1 MSKHEEQR
9 LAQRGCTFRMKTGIP
24 HAVAV
29 PSSPYSLSARRRRWT
44 LPSGQIFHQPAELR
58 EASCRCAARRHDGM
72 TVRSPG
78 ATGWQLR
85 GVEGVVRRSAGGK
98 RGGGARNERT
108 LSHARGRRSLGR
120 PPFCTMVASAAT
132 KEDFETALALADSMG
147 RSVVVDFTATW
158 CGPCQMMAPHFEALA
173 QEFAGQIDFI
183 KVDVDQNQET
193 AAYCQISAMPTFKVF
208 RGFTEVGAMR
218 GANADGLRQLV
229 MTEIAGAAHQPSRAD
244 SSTKQQRP
252 PRDAAAQAQAEQA
265 QKAALATML
274 GDPANR
280 EAAKVCLATILKMI
294 VNVLTSP
301 AESKFRSVK
310 AENKAIKEKIL
321 GCPGGGA
328 MLLCAGFERQAE
340 QPLTATPEL
349 YVLPSDANLSELAN
363 VRQGIETVLA
373 AMGSSS

>member
-1 MSKHEEQR
+1 MS
-9 LAQRGCTFRMKTGIP
+9 
-24 HAVAV
+24 
-29 PSSPYSLSARRRRWT
+29 
-44 LPSGQIFHQPAELR
+44 
-58 EASCRCAARRHDGM
+58 
-72 TVRSPG
+72 
-78 ATGWQLR
+78 
-85 GVEGVVRRSAGGK
+85 
-98 RGGGARNERT
+98 GGGALYVRNERT